1 MPAHQL
7 DAEQIYKQGF
17 VQNALIMLIIDRVS
31 GTILD
36 ANTRALD
43 FYGYDL
49 DDLKTATFNDLCV
62 DPDLSRN
69 PELKQGLSGERP
81 IFTTTQRIANGQ
93 LKFVEVYSTSIAL
106 KSGEPALLFA
116 IIDGTRRQQTEQILR
131 QTELRYRMIAD
142 FNHDWEYWETPDG
155 LFDYVSPSCE
165 RITGYGVEDFSKNP
179 LLLHDIVYGE
189 DKQEWEQYRENL
201 TGNSNEPRQ
210 SVQFRIVH
218 RNGDIRWI
226 EHVSQIVIDEND
238 EFLGYRASN
247 RDITDRKAIEQE
259 LKQSKEWLELA
270 VNSTNMAMWEW
281 NIETQH
287 LVYDHYWAE
296 MLGYTYEEI
305 QPMETIWDKLVHPQ
319 DKPRSVEYMNTL
331 LEGKAN
337 HFEVEQRIQSRDG
350 QWRWFLSRCNVVE
363 HDANGKPLRIVGV
376 NVDITNR
383 KRAESDYIS
392 FELEKQRTH
401 LLANFIQ
408 DAKHEFKTP
417 LSRINTK
424 LYLMQRATDPEKRDE
439 IASAIEEQ
447 VAQIDHLVDSL
458 MLMARLDTTD
468 STAHDPVN
476 LRLILTSLITD
487 VGSRLYENNLSLR
500 SEIPENIPIIHGN
513 MNDLYEAFARIF
525 DNAIRYTP
533 HRGRINVYVRV
544 VSSHIVVEI
553 NDTGSGI
560 SKEALPRIFDR
571 FYREDLAHT
580 TSGIG
585 LGLSIAKKIIEQH
598 GGGIHVSSRIDFGTT
613 VQVRLPTIPH

>member
-7 DAEQIYKQGF
+7 DSDQIYKQGF
-17 VQNALIMLIIDRVS
+17 VQNALIMLMINGASGNIID
-31 GTILD
+31 
-36 ANTRALD
+36 ANARALD

-69 PELKQGLSGERP
+69 PELQRGLSGDLP
-81 IFTTTQRIANGQ
+81 IFTATQRIANGQ
-93 LKFVEVYSTSIAL
+93 LKFVEVYSTPIAL
-106 KSGEPALLFA
+106 KDHKQVLLFA

-131 QTELRYRMIAD
+131 QTELRYRTIAD

-165 RITGYGVEDFSKNP
+165 RITGYSVDDFSKNP
-179 LLLHDIVYGE
+179 LLLHDIVYSE
-189 DKQEWEQYRENL
+189 DKPVWEQYREHL

-218 RNGDIRWI
+218 RNDDIRWI

-238 EFLGYRASN
+238 VFLGYRASN

-259 LKQSKEWLELA
+259 LKHSKEWLELA

-281 NIETQH
+281 NIQTQRF
-287 LVYDHYWAE
+287 VYDHYWAE
-296 MLGYTYEEI
+296 MLGYTYDEI
-305 QPMETIWDKLVHPQ
+305 QPMDTIWDKLVHPQ
-319 DKPRSVEYMNTL
+319 DKPKSTEYMNAL
-331 LEGKAN
+331 LDGKAN
-337 HFEVEQRIQSRDG
+337 HFEVEQRIQSREG
-350 QWRWFLSRCNVVE
+350 QWRWFLTRGNVVE
-363 HDANGKPLRIVGV
+363 HDGNGKPLRIVGV
-376 NVDITNR
+376 DVDITSR

-424 LYLMQRATDPEKRDE
+424 LYLMQRATDPQKRDE

-447 VAQIDHLVDSL
+447 VSQIDHLVDSL

-476 LRLILTSLITD
+476 IRLILTSLITD

-500 SEIPENIPIIHGN
+500 SEIPDNIPIIRGD

-533 HRGRINVYVRV
+533 HRGRINVHVRV
-544 VSSHIVVEI
+544 VSSHIVIEI

-571 FYREDLAHT
+571 FFREDLAHT

-598 GGGIHVSSRIDFGTT
+598 GGGIHISSRIDFGTT
-613 VQVRLPTIPH
+613 VQVRLPTISH